1 MEEKLLASERM
12 LESLKQ
18 EMTQETQNR
27 KFALELEYQT
37 KLANKE
43 KDMQTT
49 MAMNQSK
56 DQEIL
61 LSQQTEIQQ
70 LRMELSK
77 VKQARQV
84 TLTNLQQQI
93 VQLKQAQTDLVRA
106 VEKDMTWKRVGPK
119 HEMLTSLVE

>member
-84 TLTNLQQQI
+84 TLTSLQQ
-93 VQLKQAQTDLVRA
+93 
-106 VEKDMTWKRVGPK
+106 
-119 HEMLTSLVE
+119 